1 MNLAFN
7 PLDIPN
13 LGKSVATAILETEP
27 TPIQSVSRFTGAGI
41 YAIYY
46 TGDFPAYSAIADAN
60 RDGKFE
66 LPIYV
71 GKAVPSGGRRGVT
84 LTTNGTPLYS
94 RLVGDHRKS
103 IEAATNLDVADFYVR
118 WLVVES
124 IWIPLG
130 ESVLIQHFAPVWN
143 AVIDGFGN
151 HAPGGNRPGLNT
163 KWDTLHPGRDW
174 ATRLIPRTDT
184 IASISQE
191 AVEYIRSRSE

>member
-1 MNLAFN
+1 VNAAFN
-7 PLDIPN
+7 PLDILN
-13 LGKSVATAILETEP
+13 LGKSVATAILEANP
-27 TPIQSVSRFTGAGI
+27 TSIDSVERFTGAGV

-71 GKAVPSGGRRGVT
+71 GKAVPSGVRRGVT
-84 LTTNGTPLYS
+84 LITDGTPLFS
-94 RLVGDHRKS
+94 RINDHYKS
-103 IEAATNLDVADFYVR
+103 IEAATNLDASDFYVR

-151 HAPGGNRPGLNT
+151 HDPGNGRYAGLNT
-163 KWDTLHPGRDW
+163 KWDTLHPGRLW
-174 ATRLIPRTDT
+174 ATKLRPRIDT
-184 IASISQE
+184 EESISQE
-191 AVEYIRSRSE
+191 AIEYIRSRSE

>member
-1 MNLAFN
+1 MSLAFN

-13 LGKSVATAILETEP
+13 LGKSVANAILETDP
-27 TPIQSVSRFTGAGI
+27 TPIQSVARFTGAGV

-46 TGDFPAYSAIADAN
+46 TGDFPAYSAIGEAN

-71 GKAVPSGGRRGVT
+71 GKATPSGGRRGVT
-84 LTTNGTPLYS
+84 LTTSGTPLFS
-94 RLVGDHRKS
+94 RLDDHRKS
-103 IEAATNLDVADFYVR
+103 IEAATNLDAADFYVR

-151 HAPGGNRPGLNT
+151 HDPGNGRYNGLNT
-163 KWDTLHPGRDW
+163 KWDTLHPGRVW
-174 ATRLIPRTDT
+174 APRLRPRIDT
-184 IASISQE
+184 TATISQE
-191 AVEYIRSRSE
+191 AIEYIRSRSE